1 MSTSKPTPST
11 PVKAP
16 NGGAGGPSKS
26 GSGTPGAVTLAR
38 VLLLGSIGLSIY
50 LAMASLTSG
59 GVAGCGPEG
68 GCGEVL
74 KSRWAYW
81 LGIPVSIPAGLM
93 YLGMLGL
100 TFKVAREA
108 GDVAAKG
115 ARLALQAGSLV
126 MIAAAIWFVCLQ
138 AFSVGKFCP
147 FCCTTHGLATVAA
160 VLLMRWVAPMAGADL
175 TSALAAGAVAM
186 GVVVMGQYAVEPK
199 GYQVA
204 AMNTGTASGQ
214 AKVEGAKVEGGKQA
228 AAAVVVPK
236 EVPPTLTLHSNR
248 FSFDLTEY
256 PVVGNPKAPHVIVS
270 LFDYTCKYC
279 RATHMP
285 IMEVQRAFSNQM
297 AVLSLPMPLD
307 SQCNRYVKRTSSA
320 HTNACSFA
328 ALGLAVWRAD
338 RAKFHKFDDW
348 LMATLPR
355 TTLDQA
361 RLEAAALVGSEKLEK
376 SLADPWVQKTIQ
388 LAIDLYGANT
398 DLVRSGN
405 MPQTIV
411 GTNIVTGTIHNSR
424 QLFELVGR
432 GFGLK
437 LQ

>member
-16 NGGAGGPSKS
+16 NEGTGGNSKP
-26 GSGTPGAVTLAR
+26 GSGTPGFVTLAR
-38 VLLLGSIGLSIY
+38 VLLLGAIGLSIY
-50 LAMASLTSG
+50 LAVASLTSG

-93 YLGMLGL
+93 YLGILGL

-108 GDVAAKG
+108 GDAAAKG
-115 ARLALQAGSLV
+115 ARLALQAGSFV
-126 MIAAAIWFVCLQ
+126 VIAAAIWFVCLQ

-160 VLLMRWVAPMAGADL
+160 VLLLKWVTPMAGADL

-199 GYQVA
+199 AYQVA
-204 AMNTGTASGQ
+204 AMNTGTGTADT
-214 AKVEGAKVEGGKQA
+214 KLEGAKVDGSKKA
-228 AAAVVVPK
+228 AAAVAK
-236 EVPPTLTLHSNR
+236 EVPPVLTLHSNR
-248 FSFDLTEY
+248 FSFDLTEF
-256 PVVGNPKAPHVIVS
+256 PVVGNPKAPHVMVS
-270 LFDYTCKYC
+270 MFDYTCKYC
-279 RATHMP
+279 RATHGP
-285 IMEVQRAFSNQM
+285 IMEVQRAFSNQL

-307 SQCNRYVKRTSSA
+307 SQCNRYVKRTASA
-320 HTNACSFA
+320 HANSCNFA

-338 RAKFHKFDDW
+338 RTKFHQFDDW

-376 SLADPWVQKTIQ
+376 SLADPWVQQTIQ
-388 LAIDLYGANT
+388 TAIDLYGANT

-411 GTNIVTGTIHNSR
+411 GTNIVTGTIHNSVE
-424 QLFELVGR
+424 LFELVGR
-432 GFGLK
+432 GFGLR